1 MRQTEETYRSLFE
14 RIDEGYCIIQ
24 LLYNEHHQPV
34 NWIYI
39 DLNPAFEKNN
49 GYHNAID
56 KTILELTP
64 DIEPKWFAIY
74 GRVAITGEPI
84 RLEEYSAA
92 LGRWFNLYA
101 FRVGEPQE
109 AKVAVLFTD
118 ITHQKQSQQALLT
131 SEARQQAI
139 LNSAKDYAI
148 FTTDLAHRITSW
160 SLGAQAVFGY
170 GEADILN
177 QPLDW
182 LYVEEDRQAGVV
194 AQEAQTA
201 IHQGEAYN
209 ERWHIRQDGS
219 LFYGSGVVTPLRD
232 ETGAIQ
238 GLLKV
243 MRDLTPQKQAEE
255 ALHLADQRKNEFLA
269 MLAHELRNPMATL
282 RNGLQIL
289 SQPDVE
295 SQAAQTTLA
304 MMSRQ
309 TDHLAR
315 LVDDLL
321 DMSRI
326 EQGKISLQKQR
337 VDLVDLVGQAG
348 QGVRALYEE
357 QGRHLRMQLPTAPLY
372 IDGDATRLIQVVT
385 NLLTNGARYT
395 LAQGQVSLRLTQDG
409 QQALIQVGDDGI
421 GLTTDQLQTIFELF
435 VQVDNSL
442 ARSQGGLGLGL
453 TLVKTLVEGHQ
464 GQVEAQS
471 EGLGQGSTFTIHLPL
486 LPMLSAPPSP
496 PEAPTPL
503 PEPVDRPCLLIIDD
517 NADAA
522 LTLSMLLKFKGYEVH
537 TRTDGRSGLVAVEQL
552 KPQAVLLDIGMPGLD
567 GYETC
572 QLMRLQSWGEQV
584 VVIALTG
591 YGQAEDRQRSRV
603 AGFDAHLVKP
613 VDIPVMLNLLTAL
626 LSQPR

>member
-1 MRQTEETYRSLFE
+1 MRQTEEIYRTLFE
-14 RIDEGYCIIQ
+14 KMDESFCIIQ
-24 LLYNEHHQPV
+24 LLYNEQQQPV
-34 NWIYI
+34 NWIYC
-39 DLNPAFEKNN
+39 DLNPAFQKNI
-49 GYHNAID
+49 GFQNAID

-74 GRVAITGEPI
+74 GRVATTGEPI
-84 RLEEYSAA
+84 RLEDYSAA
-92 LGRWFNLYA
+92 LGRWFSLYA

-118 ITHQKQSQQALLT
+118 ITHQKQSQQALLA

-160 SLGAQAVFGY
+160 SRGAQAVFGY
-170 GEADILN
+170 GDADILN
-177 QPLDW
+177 QPVDW
-182 LYVEEDRQAGVV
+182 LYVAADRQAGV
-194 AQEAQTA
+194 AAGEAQIA
-201 IHQGEAYN
+201 IQVGEAYN

-232 ETGAIQ
+232 ETGTIQ

-255 ALHLADQRKNEFLA
+255 ALHLANRRKNEFLA
-269 MLAHELRNPMATL
+269 MLAHELRNPMATI

-289 SQPDVE
+289 SQPGIE

-337 VDLVDLVGQAG
+337 VDLVDLVSQAG
-348 QGVRALYEE
+348 EGVRPLYEE
-357 QGRHLRMQLPTAPLY
+357 RGRQLQMQLPTAPLY

-395 LAQGQVSLRLTQDG
+395 LAQGQVSLSLTQEG
-409 QQALIQVGDDGI
+409 QQAMIQVGDDGI
-421 GLTTDQLQTIFELF
+421 GLAADQLGTIFELF

-486 LPMLSAPPSP
+486 LPMRSPTPAPPVLPSSSP
-496 PEAPTPL
+496 D
-503 PEPVDRPCLLIIDD
+503 PVDRPRLLIIDD

-522 LTLSMLLKFKGYEVH
+522 LTLAMLLKLKGYEVH

-552 KPQAVLLDIGMPGLD
+552 KPQAVLLDIGMSGLD
-567 GYETC
+567 GYQTC
-572 QLMRLQSWGEQV
+572 QLLRLQGWGEQV
-584 VVIALTG
+584 IVIALTG
-591 YGQAEDRQRSRV
+591 YGQAEDRQRTRA

-613 VDIPVMLNLLTAL
+613 VDLTVLLNLLIAL
-626 LSQPR
+626 LAQPR